1 MRIWNI
7 IFIVIITI
15 IIYEF
20 IIRPFIIKREIRIIE
35 NKINQIISLIQN
47 DPVVDTKS
55 DMKDILN
62 IYQFYKKTDFRIP
75 WIWLQLHTMQLM
87 YSCMVC
93 ILQLTSSYGVIFS
106 WGEPNQDISIL
117 SKRKKELELTLKNLL
132 IYINE
137 LDEE

>member
-75 WIWLQLHTMQLM
+75 
-87 YSCMVC
+87 
-93 ILQLTSSYGVIFS
+93 
-106 WGEPNQDISIL
+106 
-117 SKRKKELELTLKNLL
+117 
-132 IYINE
+132 
-137 LDEE
+137 